1 MWNSRGANFGLIL
14 RAMKTLNVVLSMA
27 LLSGAAGLGLGVST
41 AHAAPSGPGAT
52 MRKVVLEKAA
62 AGYRWK
68 IVQAPVPVV
77 GGSEVLVR
85 VHAVSLNRGDL
96 MRLKGDSEG
105 DRTGQ
110 VPVTDAAGEVVAV
123 GSRVKGVHKGER
135 VTNTYFKNWV
145 DGPFSHERLEHV
157 PGWTAE
163 GVLADYIV
171 LGSADAIPIPDGMT
185 YEEAAT
191 LPTAGVTAW
200 NAVSGHHEL
209 HAGDVVLVQ
218 GTGGVST
225 FALQFAV
232 AGGARVIVTSSSDD
246 KLARARALGARDGIN
261 YKAQPEWAKSVLQL
275 TQGHG
280 ADLVVDVGGKA
291 TLAQSVDSLA
301 DGGTLSVVG
310 GLTGYDGD
318 ISAWGLLKKAA
329 TAQTIFVGSRAD
341 YLRMLAFMKSHHLHP
356 LIEKVFPLAAYED
369 ALRLMAEGQFT
380 GKIVLDLS

>member
-1 MWNSRGANFGLIL
+1 
-14 RAMKTLNVVLSMA
+14 
-27 LLSGAAGLGLGVST
+27 
-41 AHAAPSGPGAT
+41 
-52 MRKVVLEKAA
+52 
-62 AGYRWK
+62 
-68 IVQAPVPVV
+68 
-77 GGSEVLVR
+77 
-85 VHAVSLNRGDL
+85 
-96 MRLKGDSEG
+96 
-105 DRTGQ
+105 
-110 VPVTDAAGEVVAV
+110 
-123 GSRVKGVHKGER
+123 VKGVHKGER

-171 LGSADAIPIPDGMT
+171 LGSTDAIPIPDWMT

-191 LPTAGVTAW
+191 LPTAGLTAW
-200 NAVSGHHEL
+200 NAVLGHHEL

-232 AGGARVIVTSSSDD
+232 AGGATVIVTSSSDD

-261 YKAQPEWAKSVLQL
+261 YKVQPEWAKSVLQL

-280 ADLVVDVGGKA
+280 ADLVIDIGGKT
-291 TLAQSVDSLA
+291 TLSQSVDSLA

-329 TAQTIFVGSRAD
+329 TAQTIFVGSRAA
-341 YLRMLAFMKSHHLHP
+341 YLRMLAFMSAHRLHP
-356 LIEKVFPLAAYED
+356 LIEKVFPLVAYED

-380 GKIVLDLS
+380 GKIVLDLN

>member
-1 MWNSRGANFGLIL
+1 
-14 RAMKTLNVVLSMA
+14 MKPFNVLFSMVF
-27 LLSGAAGLGLGVST
+27 LSGAAACCLGAAN
-41 AHAAPSGPGAT
+41 AHAAASTDAT

-62 AGYRWK
+62 SGYRWK
-68 IVQAPVPVV
+68 IEQASIPLV
-77 GGSEVLVR
+77 GETEVLVR

-96 MRLKGDSEG
+96 TRLERSSE
-105 DRTGQ
+105 DRTGK
-110 VPVTDAAGEVVAV
+110 VPVTDAAGEVVAI

-157 PGWTAE
+157 PGWTAD

-171 LGSADAIPIPDGMT
+171 IGSADAVPIPDWLS

-191 LPTAGVTAW
+191 LPTAGLTAW
-200 NAVSGHHEL
+200 NAVAGQHAL

-232 AGGARVIVTSSSDD
+232 AAGARVIVTSSSDE

-261 YKAQPEWAKSVLQL
+261 YKAQPEWAQSVSQL

-291 TLAQSVDSLA
+291 TLAQSVESLA

-341 YLRMLAFMKSHHLHP
+341 YLRMLAFMKAHRLHP
-356 LIEKVFPLAAYED
+356 LIERVFPLDAYEE
-369 ALRLMAEGQFT
+369 ALQLLSTGQFT
-380 GKIVLDLS
+380 GKVVLDIN

>member
-1 MWNSRGANFGLIL
+1 
-14 RAMKTLNVVLSMA
+14 MKPFNVLLSMV
-27 LLSGAAGLGLGVST
+27 LLSGPAAGFG
-41 AHAAPSGPGAT
+41 APPGNVPPLPGAV

-62 AGYRWK
+62 TGYRWK
-68 IVQAPVPVV
+68 IMQAPIPVL
-77 GGSEVLVR
+77 GESEVLVR

-96 MRLKGDSEG
+96 VRLERDSDE
-105 DRTGQ
+105 DRTGK

-145 DGPFSHERLEHV
+145 DGPFSHERLDHV
-157 PGWTAE
+157 PGWTAD

-171 LGSADAIPIPDGMT
+171 LGSTDVIPIPDWMS

-191 LPTAGVTAW
+191 LPTAGLTAW
-200 NAVSGHHEL
+200 NAVLGHHEL
-209 HAGDVVLVQ
+209 HASDVVLVQ

-232 AGGARVIVTSSSDD
+232 AAGATERSAKEPPAGARVIVTSSSDD

-261 YKAQPEWAKSVLQL
+261 YKAQPDWAKSVLQL

-341 YLRMLAFMKSHHLHP
+341 YLRMLAFMTSHRLHP
-356 LIEKVFPLAAYED
+356 LIERVFPLNHYEE
-369 ALRLMAEGQFT
+369 ALKLMATGQFT
-380 GKIVLDLS
+380 GKIVLDLN